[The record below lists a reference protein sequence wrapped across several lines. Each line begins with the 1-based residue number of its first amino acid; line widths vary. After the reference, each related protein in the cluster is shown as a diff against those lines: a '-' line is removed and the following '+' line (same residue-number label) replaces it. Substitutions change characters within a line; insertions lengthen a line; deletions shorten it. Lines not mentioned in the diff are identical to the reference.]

1 MLALAL
7 LAGGCGGSSDEGS
20 SSSSDDDRAGYRRPG
35 SDLDLSQFDKPCPL
49 LLPDPVVEFLDSD
62 VYVEHMGPDLCRLY
76 DSDNEDYVSVWLG
89 FLVGDEGTPAQAF
102 TEMQARV
109 AKPEDLEGIGDAA
122 IYVPYDFGEGDG
134 GPFAAALVGE
144 VIVKIKTSKGTRDS
158 PEAKAMLIE
167 EPEARGESG
176 TDLGLLGSPM
186 VSGRTPPKDRANTNC
201 QICTYST

>member
-1 MLALAL
+1 MNGFTSRRSRLLAGGVVVFAL
-7 LAGGCGGSSDEGS
+7 LAGGCGSSGGGS

-49 LLPDPVVEFLDSD
+49 LLPDPVVAFLDSD

-102 TEMQARV
+102 TEMRGRV
-109 AKPEDLEGIGDAA
+109 TDPEDLTGIGEAA

-144 VIVKIKTSKGTRDS
+144 VIVKIKTSKGTPNS
-158 PEAKAMLIE
+158 PEAMTMLIQE
-167 EPEARGESG
+167 LKHAVEVAP
-176 TDLGLLGSPM
+176 TLG
-186 VSGRTPPKDRANTNC
+186 
-201 QICTYST
+201 Y

>member
-1 MLALAL
+1 MNGLTSRRCRLLAGGVLALAL
-7 LAGGCGGSSDEGS
+7 LAGGCGSSSNGGS

-102 TEMQARV
+102 TEMRGRV
-109 AKPEDLEGIGDAA
+109 ANPEDLEGIGEAG

-144 VIVKIKTSKGTRDS
+144 VIVKIKTSKGTPDS
-158 PEAKAMLIE
+158 PQAKAMLIE
-167 EPEARGESG
+167 ELKHAVEVAP
-176 TDLGLLGSPM
+176 TLG
-186 VSGRTPPKDRANTNC
+186 
-201 QICTYST
+201 Y